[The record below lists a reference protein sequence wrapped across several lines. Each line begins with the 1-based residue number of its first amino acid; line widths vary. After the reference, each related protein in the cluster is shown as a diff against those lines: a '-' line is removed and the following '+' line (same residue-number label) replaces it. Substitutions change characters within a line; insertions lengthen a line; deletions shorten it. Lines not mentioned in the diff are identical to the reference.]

1 MDIYDGA
8 DIHALNKNSLAA
20 TTTGLRL
27 QSERHDPA
35 MPYAGSLASRNRHP
49 TLGDAG
55 PHLSQ
60 MAESWVNLQTEPRPI
75 GAVQTCCFFIALMD
89 FCHLPRGRQT
99 SPFQP
104 EKPHSQLSKI
114 VSGWADREL
123 ASPPKNIGGLLSA
136 GRPWRIGG
144 QLHGRTGFGGG
155 NPGEV
160 NHSLMFAAASVC
172 RARRK
177 SISRSLPG
185 GSILAWSL
193 KSCACCASRSSK
205 LFL

>member
-1 MDIYDGA
+1 MTEA
-8 DIHALNKNSLAA
+8 
-20 TTTGLRL
+20 
-27 QSERHDPA
+27 
-35 MPYAGSLASRNRHP
+35 
-49 TLGDAG
+49 
-55 PHLSQ
+55 
-60 MAESWVNLQTEPRPI
+60 WVNLQTEPRPI

-160 NHSLMFAAASVC
+160 FTRWQHLGLVIEKL
-172 RARRK
+172 RLLRK
-177 SISRSLPG
+177 PFFKTFLVKYSPPLTHGTALP
-185 GSILAWSL
+185 S
-193 KSCACCASRSSK
+193 
-205 LFL
+205 